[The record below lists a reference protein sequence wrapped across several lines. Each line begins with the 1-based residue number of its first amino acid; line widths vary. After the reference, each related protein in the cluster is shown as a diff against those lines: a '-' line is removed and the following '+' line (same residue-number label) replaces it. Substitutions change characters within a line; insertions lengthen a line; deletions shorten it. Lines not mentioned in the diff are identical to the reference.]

1 MGEGVQCEI
10 GSEEER
16 DTAGKGLGGGGGI
29 QPLPSKETYYTVKR
43 DLLQCQKRPIHT
55 WDTAGKGLG
64 VVGGIQPLPS
74 NVALPL
80 SGPAR
85 VGFRV

>member
-1 MGEGVQCEI
+1 
-10 GSEEER
+10 
-16 DTAGKGLGGGGGI
+16 
-29 QPLPSKETYYTVKR
+29 
-43 DLLQCQKRPIHT
+43 
-55 WDTAGKGLG
+55 